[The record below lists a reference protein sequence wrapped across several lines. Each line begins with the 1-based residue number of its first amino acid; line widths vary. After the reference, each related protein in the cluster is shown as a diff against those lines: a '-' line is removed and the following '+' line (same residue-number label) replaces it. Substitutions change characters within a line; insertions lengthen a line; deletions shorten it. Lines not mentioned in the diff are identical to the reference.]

1 MLLSWLRPLQT
12 PRKRPATPFRPALE
26 PLGNRI
32 VPTIGTGAHFLYA
45 TSAVNDGGALVIK
58 FKEAGLGNIDET
70 VPISV
75 TGDATATYQWYNHGG
90 NKPQGQPF
98 SSHETIDLTQEFPVR
113 NGQVTGTIT
122 ISPPPAPADFLTHP
136 HADNWVAKFTVSYTN
151 IVLTSYQGTTQTA
164 TTLGAFILD
173 ASVTTPITV

>member
-1 MLLSWLRPLQT
+1 MLFSWLRPRRT
-12 PRKRPATPFRPALE
+12 PQKRSSTSFRPAVESLDK
-26 PLGNRI
+26 RI
-32 VPTIGTGAHFLYA
+32 VPAIGTGAHFLYA
-45 TSAVNDGGALVIK
+45 SSAVDASGALVIN

-70 VPISV
+70 VPITV

-98 SSHETIDLTQEFPVR
+98 SSHETIDVTQDFPVR

-151 IVLTSYQGTTQTA
+151 IALTSFQGTTQTA
-164 TTLGAFILD
+164 TTAGDFDLD
-173 ASVTTPITV
+173 QTVTTPIIV